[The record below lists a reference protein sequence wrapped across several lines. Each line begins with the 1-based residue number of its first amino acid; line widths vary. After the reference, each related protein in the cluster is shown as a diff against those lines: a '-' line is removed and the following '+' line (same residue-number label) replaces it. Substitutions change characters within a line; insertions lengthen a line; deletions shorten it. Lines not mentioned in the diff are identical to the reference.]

1 VFQQQKTHK
10 MPPSVKTETE
20 RIETEDPTTTTTTTR
35 PESNTTSLIPTKQEH
50 QEEESNL
57 RKKSR
62 IEEHDGVICILS
74 DNDGD
79 ISDGTVNLLN
89 DDDDDDEV
97 MVIEPTS
104 LSEKPSARFAS
115 SNNTEEQIDDDIV
128 AVGDSMMKLP
138 HMRQHC
144 TVHKV
149 SSFRFLFLFFF
160 NIWYY

>member
-1 VFQQQKTHK
+1 

-20 RIETEDPTTTTTTTR
+20 NIESEDRDVVNPTTTTT
-35 PESNTTSLIPTKQEH
+35 SLIPAKQEE

-62 IEEHDGVICILS
+62 IEEHDDVIYIRS
-74 DNDGD
+74 DDDGD
-79 ISDGTVNLLN
+79 VSDGTVNLLN
-89 DDDDDDEV
+89 DDDDDDDDEV

-104 LSEKPSARFAS
+104 LSEKPSARFAN
-115 SNNTEEQIDDDIV
+115 SNSTEEQIDDDIV

-149 SSFRFLFLFFF
+149 SPFAFLFLHF
-160 NIWYY
+160 